1 MVAAVAV
8 VVVIVVVG
16 VEVVVVA
23 IDLVIDEVAADK
35 RASML
40 LAGSDEKI
48 SRRHRWWPCCP
59 QVVHIVD
66 VLAIDIDSISH
77 RTLSRTNKKIRM
89 QPGRYTYSTSSSD
102 LFLDSSVAREFTEI
116 GASSGS

>member
-1 MVAAVAV
+1 MGVINVVVNVWRVEAVVAIVAAVAV

-16 VEVVVVA
+16 VVVVVVA
-23 IDLVIDEVAADK
+23 IDLVIDDVAADK

-40 LAGSDEKI
+40 LAGSEEKI

-66 VLAIDIDSISH
+66 V
-77 RTLSRTNKKIRM
+77 
-89 QPGRYTYSTSSSD
+89 STSPSD
-102 LFLDSSVAREFTEI
+102 LFLDSSVARESTEI
-116 GASSGS
+116 GASSGSESSCGC